1 MRFCEYLKVPQAEKR
16 RTDIL
21 RLRNIRFVKNGKV
34 LQHKSPL
41 LHLADC
47 VSITFEMQKKDEK
60 SDTVHHKATKDVNM
74 CPVRA
79 AAAIVCRI
87 RNYKVYD
94 DNTPI
99 STVYIQ
105 GRSSHVTSKQMTNA
119 LQDAISVIGEAV
131 LNIKTSEVGT
141 HSIQSGG
148 AMAMFLGGCPVFMI
162 MLIGRWS
169 SDAFMKYIR
178 KQIEEF
184 SHDVSQRM
192 IATMFHRYIPSI
204 KM

>member
-1 MRFCEYLKVPQAEKR
+1 
-16 RTDIL
+16 
-21 RLRNIRFVKNGKV
+21 
-34 LQHKSPL
+34 
-41 LHLADC
+41 
-47 VSITFEMQKKDEK
+47 
-60 SDTVHHKATKDVNM
+60 
-74 CPVRA
+74 
-79 AAAIVCRI
+79 
-87 RNYKVYD
+87 
-94 DNTPI
+94 
-99 STVYIQ
+99 
-105 GRSSHVTSKQMTNA
+105 MTNA

-204 KM
+204 EM